1 MRKKKKYSKKN
12 NAYFKF
18 YLIIGRFQVH
28 SYYSKTPHYEEIPT
42 QIN

>member
-1 MRKKKKYSKKN
+1 MREKNKYFN
-12 NAYFKF
+12 NGYFKF